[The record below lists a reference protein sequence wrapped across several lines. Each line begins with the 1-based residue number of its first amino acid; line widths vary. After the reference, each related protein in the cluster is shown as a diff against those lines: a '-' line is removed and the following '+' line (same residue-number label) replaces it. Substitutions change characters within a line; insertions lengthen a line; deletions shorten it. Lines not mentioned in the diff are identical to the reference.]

1 MKCNVV
7 LMKLVFE
14 SRNINFIRID
24 KSLLNDYLKMVN
36 DYDHVGKFIGRTE
49 PIEDDNE
56 LIWIQKKLD
65 DNDKIY
71 SMIEKKTGDFIG
83 NIEFMN
89 IHDGEAELGIS
100 ITKDKQNQGF
110 GPEAILRML
119 EYGKNALKLKRL
131 FLKAFLFNDRAIH
144 VYKKC
149 GFIEYARDEKEI
161 YMEVINFG

>member
-1 MKCNVV
+1 MQ
-7 LMKLVFE
+7 KLFE
-14 SRNINFIRID
+14 SKNINFIRID

-49 PIEDDNE
+49 PIEDDKE

-89 IHDGEAELGIS
+89 IHDGEAELGIA
-100 ITKDKQNQGF
+100 ITLNKQNQGF
-110 GPEAILRML
+110 GPEAIARVL
-119 EYGKNALKLKRL
+119 EYGKNELKLKRV
-131 FLKAFLFNDRAIH
+131 FLKAFLFNARAIH

-149 GFIEYARDEKEI
+149 GFVEYKKDKENI
-161 YMEVINFG
+161 YMEVYF